1 MIKIKKIFFV
11 LFSLILLFSCRK
23 EQNNNNNNSFRDSM
37 KVELKDTIRNRID
50 SIDNNPS
57 VSRVMF
63 VRDTEVLFFLPAPKQ
78 RQELVKFY
86 GMYDQYRFRDIFS
99 NFIDLSNTAKNVL
112 RKRGIPVKITYSKRF
127 IFPLDSDTVVYDV
140 NLEDQIMGYILADGQ
155 NPPLIKNGVSKRNQL
170 SKDLRNYFNLSNFK
184 ISD

>member
-1 MIKIKKIFFV
+1 MIKIKK
-11 LFSLILLFSCRK
+11 LFLILFIFILFFSCKK
-23 EQNNNNNNSFRDSM
+23 ERNNKNNNFRDSM
-37 KVELKDTIRNRID
+37 KVELKDTTANKLNLD
-50 SIDNNPS
+50 ENKASSPQ
-57 VSRVMF
+57 VMF
-63 VRDTEVLFFLPAPKQ
+63 VRDTEVLFFLPSPKQ

-112 RKRGIPVKITYSKRF
+112 RKRGIPVEITYSKRF

-155 NPPLIKNGVSKRNQL
+155 NPPLIKNGVSKKNQL